1 MISLIFW
8 SGSGLAYEAIPAPDY
23 AQALEGCENNGM
35 NTPIPPIPP
44 RRRLQELLA
53 IPERQRTDEQWDEIN
68 ELEIKLASA
77 NREDAPDPSSMR
89 RDGSSNNNNNNNRR
103 NRPPGGGQ
111 QGKRPPRKFH
121 NKKPGGP
128 GGGADR

>member
-1 MISLIFW
+1 
-8 SGSGLAYEAIPAPDY
+8 
-23 AQALEGCENNGM
+23 M
-35 NTPIPPIPP
+35 NTPVPPVSP

-77 NREDAPDPSSMR
+77 NREDAPDPSAR
-89 RDGSSNNNNNNNRR
+89 RDSLTSNNPSRR

-111 QGKRPPRKFH
+111 GKRPPRKFH
-121 NKKPGGP
+121 KKQGGP
-128 GGGADR
+128 GGGER

>member
-1 MISLIFW
+1 
-8 SGSGLAYEAIPAPDY
+8 
-23 AQALEGCENNGM
+23 M

-77 NREDAPDPSSMR
+77 NREDAPDPSMR
-89 RDGSSNNNNNNNRR
+89 RDGSSNNNNRR

-128 GGGADR
+128 GGGPDR

>member
-1 MISLIFW
+1 
-8 SGSGLAYEAIPAPDY
+8 
-23 AQALEGCENNGM
+23 M
-35 NTPIPPIPP
+35 NTPIPPVPP

-77 NREDAPDPSSMR
+77 NRDDAPDPSAR
-89 RDGSSNNNNNNNRR
+89 RDALTSNNNQPRR

-111 QGKRPPRKFH
+111 GKRPPRKFH
-121 NKKPGGP
+121 KKHGGQGGP
-128 GGGADR
+128 GGGDR